1 MLIFI
6 LLNRLILKYYNLFEK
21 NLYDI
26 IKTKRGEIKAV
37 PRKKCIEI
45 VLDVETT
52 GLDYTKEKMVEF
64 AAIRLENGKMK
75 DRFETLINPEQHIR
89 KSSVAV
95 HGITEEDVKDAPT
108 EKEVMP
114 LILDFIGDY
123 PIVAHNVIF
132 DYSFINAASI
142 RQTGNPITNPRIDS
156 QMMFKEIYPDL
167 ESCGLESLMNK
178 FNVVFSTRHRAMADT
193 EGLAKAYPELKK
205 LYEKKYSWQ
214 IQQIDN
220 IDYLFERYLRIQ
232 QAVQTMQSEMQD
244 LKSVFRLYFEK
255 GGESIQSHTGEILSY
270 QSKQAY
276 AYDFMEIKDILDEI
290 GALPKAVK
298 LNNNFIDRL
307 IASGSVS
314 KEVKEKLSA
323 ARQQLS
329 ETRNIHISKPDRKL
343 EHV

>member
-1 MLIFI
+1 M
-6 LLNRLILKYYNLFEK
+6 
-21 NLYDI
+21 
-26 IKTKRGEIKAV
+26 

-52 GLDYTKEKMVEF
+52 GLDYKKERMVEF

-89 KSSVAV
+89 KSSIAI

-108 EKEVMP
+108 EAEVMP

-123 PIVAHNVIF
+123 PIVAHNAIF
-132 DYSFINAASI
+132 DYSFINEASI
-142 RQTGNPITNPRIDS
+142 RQTGNPIQNTRIDS
-156 QMMFKEIYPDL
+156 QMMFKEIYPEL
-167 ESCGLESLMNK
+167 ESCGLESLMTK
-178 FNVVFSTRHRAMADT
+178 FNIEFSTRHRAMADT

-205 LYEKKYSWQ
+205 LYEKKYAWQ
-214 IQQIDN
+214 VQQLEN

-232 QAVQTMQSEMQD
+232 QAVQIMQSEMQD
-244 LKSVFRLYFEK
+244 LKSVFRLHFEK
-255 GGESIQSHTGEILSY
+255 GGESIHSPNGETLIY
-270 QSKQAY
+270 QSKRGY
-276 AYDFMEIKDILDEI
+276 TYDFVEIKDILDEI

-307 IASGSVS
+307 IASGSIS
-314 KEVKEKLSA
+314 KEIKEKLSA
-323 ARQQLS
+323 ARQEFS
-329 ETRNIHISKPDRKL
+329 ETRNIHIIKSDRRA

>member
-1 MLIFI
+1 M
-6 LLNRLILKYYNLFEK
+6 
-21 NLYDI
+21 
-26 IKTKRGEIKAV
+26 
-37 PRKKCIEI
+37 PRKKVIEI

-52 GLDYTKEKMVEF
+52 GLDYTKERMVEF

-89 KSSVAV
+89 KSSIAI

-108 EKEVMP
+108 EAEVMP

-123 PIVAHNVIF
+123 PIVAHNAIF
-132 DYSFINAASI
+132 DYSFINEASI
-142 RQTGNPITNPRIDS
+142 RQTGKPITNARIDS

-167 ESCGLESLMNK
+167 ESCGLESLMTK
-178 FNVVFSTRHRAMADT
+178 FNVEFSTRHRAMADT

-205 LYEKKYSWQ
+205 LYEKKYAWQ
-214 IQQIDN
+214 VQQLDN

-232 QAVQTMQSEMQD
+232 QAVQVMQSEMQD
-244 LKSVFRLYFEK
+244 LKSVFRLHFEQ
-255 GGESIQSHTGEILSY
+255 GGESVHSPTGETLIY
-270 QSKQAY
+270 QSKRGY
-276 AYDFMEIKDILDEI
+276 TYDFLEIKDVLDEI

-307 IASGSVS
+307 ISSGGVS

-323 ARQQLS
+323 ARQELS
-329 ETRNIHISKPDRKL
+329 ETRNVHIIKADRKADR
-343 EHV
+343 V